1 MLTINGDSLSS
12 STVFESCSLEQDLS
26 NMFFLLLIFT
36 LHWTMVDLL
45 CSVSLRRTAD
55 WFTCTRSLDDS
66 LTRDGLKPTLE
77 ETRM

>member
-1 MLTINGDSLSS
+1 MEIPCHRL
-12 STVFESCSLEQDLS
+12 VFESCSLEQDLS

-45 CSVSLRRTAD
+45 CYVSLRRTAD
-55 WFTCTRSLDDS
+55 WFTYTSSLDDS
-66 LTRDGLKPTLE
+66 FTRDGLKTTLE